1 MSFQRGLASDRIGV
15 DCSGWR
21 RMLSLLL
28 SQSLCGLNDIARP
41 DSGAGLGELHKLGS
55 FAQAGINLQSRPAM
69 F

>member
-1 MSFQRGLASDRIGV
+1 MSRQRGVAGKRKRV
-15 DCSGWR
+15 DCPGWR

-28 SQSLCGLNDIARP
+28 SQSLCRLNDIARP

-55 FAQAGINLQSRPAM
+55 FAQAGINHQSRPAM